1 MPDNL
6 LKRVKG
12 EIMLNN
18 TKNFVRY
25 LSLIV
30 LVAFLAGCAPSW
42 AVEILQ
48 DSGTPAQ
55 ITHETWV
62 ELSEAFPEEVRE
74 GKAVRLE
81 RALWES
87 GVEAIDHVQVDGK
100 SFPWEVVCKDSW
112 LLKDGRVQIG
122 DEVAKVEYITVVSP
136 PELPKVA
143 ASLIDLAPTIAHA
156 LGVDAPAL
164 TTGRALGDPSAD
176 RVVYIFLDGLGYR
189 RYQEIKGEGITP
201 FLDSLGEPLLGI
213 TVFPSITKVATA
225 AMLTGTTP
233 KRNGVREHTKRQTQ
247 VETIFH
253 TLAKSNRSTFAVEG
267 SDNSFN
273 LPQTKTILSGDRDGD
288 GSTDDNVLANSI
300 KIIEEGMPDFL
311 WVHFHGIDDVGHQYG
326 PRTDEEV
333 AKIKEV
339 DSCVKEIV
347 SVLPANTFV
356 IICSDHGM
364 HAVQE
369 GDRLGNHGSLQAM
382 DMFVPIWLSQR

>member
-1 MPDNL
+1 
-6 LKRVKG
+6 
-12 EIMLNN
+12 MLNN
-18 TKNFVRY
+18 TKNLVRC

-42 AVEILQ
+42 AVEVFE
-48 DSGTPAQ
+48 DSETSAA
-55 ITHETWV
+55 ITHETWS
-62 ELSEAFPEEVRE
+62 ELSEAFPEEMHE

-87 GVEAIDHVQVDGK
+87 GVEAIDYVQVDGK
-100 SFPWEVVCKDSW
+100 SYPWEVMCKDSW

-122 DEVAKVEYITVVSP
+122 DEVAKVAYITVVSP
-136 PELPKVA
+136 PELPEVTA
-143 ASLIDLAPTIAHA
+143 RIIDLAPTIAQA

-164 TTGRALGDPSAD
+164 TTGRALGDRSAD
-176 RVVYIFLDGLGYR
+176 RVVYIFLDGFGYR

-225 AMLTGTTP
+225 AMITGTTP

-253 TLAKSNRSTFAVEG
+253 TLAKANRSTLAVEG

-288 GSTDDNVLANSI
+288 GSTDDNILANAI
-300 KIIEEGMPDFL
+300 KIAKEGMPDFL

-326 PRTDEEV
+326 PRTDEEL

-347 SVLPANTFV
+347 AALPANTLV

-369 GDRLGNHGSLQAM
+369 GD
-382 DMFVPIWLSQR
+382 